1 MTTHK
6 TLTPK
11 QHEFILQ
18 QKRQERAMEDQRLD
32 KLKIGLMQ
40 KIEAFQQKSANI
52 RVA

>member
-11 QHEFILQ
+11 QHELILQ

-40 KIEAFQQKSANI
+40 KIEAFQQKSANV

>member
-1 MTTHK
+1 MTTK

-11 QHEFILQ
+11 QHELILQ
-18 QKRQERAMEDQRLD
+18 QKRLERTMEDQRLD